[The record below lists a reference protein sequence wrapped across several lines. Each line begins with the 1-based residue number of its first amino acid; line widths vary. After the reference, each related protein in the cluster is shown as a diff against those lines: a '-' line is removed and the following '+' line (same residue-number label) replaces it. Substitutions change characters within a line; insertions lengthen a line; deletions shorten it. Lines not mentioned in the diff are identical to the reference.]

1 MKSTLTNYR
10 PSWMTPEL
18 EALEEMTRQFCLREI
33 IPHRERFEAQQ
44 HVDRELWLKA
54 GEAGLL
60 CAAIP
65 SEFGGGGGSMVHDA
79 VILGTPAA
87 LGDRSFG
94 NAVHSG
100 IVVHYLAAYGSDEL
114 CRRILPK
121 AATGEMVG
129 AIAMT
134 EPGTG
139 SDLQAIA
146 TRAVRDGDDYVIS
159 GSKTFIT
166 NGFLADF
173 VVVAAKTNEQG
184 GARGLSLLVVETA
197 DLPGF
202 TVGRNLHKLGQ
213 HGQDT
218 VELFFDEVRVPAGNL
233 LGDENKGFVQLMQ
246 QLPRERLV
254 LGYACARAIEHCVDV
269 TTEYT
274 QERNAFGGPLA
285 ELQNTRFELAA
296 CAADAHMVRVFAD
309 HCVEQFERGLL
320 TNEVASMLKL
330 RASELLNSVADRCL
344 QLHGGYGYMTEYPI
358 ARAWAAARVD
368 RIYGGANEIM
378 KELIARGL

>member
-1 MKSTLTNYR
+1 
-10 PSWMTPEL
+10 MTPEL

-33 IPHRERFEAQQ
+33 IPHRERYEAQQ

-54 GEAGLL
+54 GAAGLL
-60 CAAIP
+60 CASIP
-65 SEFGGGGGSMVHDA
+65 TEYGGGGGSVVHDA

-100 IVVHYLAAYGSDEL
+100 IVAHYVAAYGSEEL
-114 CRRILPK
+114 CRRILPQ
-121 AATGEMVG
+121 AAAGEMVG

-139 SDLQAIA
+139 SDLQAIT
-146 TRAVRDGDDYVIS
+146 TRAARDGDDYVVN

-173 VVVAAKTNEQG
+173 VVVAAKTSEEG
-184 GARGLSLLVVETA
+184 GARGISLIVVETA
-197 DLPGF
+197 DLPGY
-202 TVGRNLHKLGQ
+202 TVGRNLDKLGQ

-218 VELFFDEVRVPAGNL
+218 VELFFDDVRVPVGNL
-233 LGDENKGFVQLMQ
+233 LGEENTGFVQLMQ

-254 LGYACARAIEHCVDV
+254 LGYFCARAIEHCVDV
-269 TTEYT
+269 TVEYAASR
-274 QERNAFGGPLA
+274 EVFGQRLA
-285 ELQNTRFELAA
+285 DLQNTRFELAA
-296 CAADAHMVRVFAD
+296 CAADAHMARVFAD

-330 RASELLNSVADRCL
+330 RASELLCGVADRCL

-358 ARAWAAARVD
+358 GRAWASARVD